1 MHATMRTAPAR
12 TQRLSRRSAASLAVL
27 APLMLAGCSFSVSDK
42 TADGDDKES
51 GAPTSDASQG
61 ETGGE
66 GEPGASDETSGG
78 GASDGG
84 GANGDSGDG
93 AVVDEDA
100 KAAGVDPA
108 TLGEPVFSVDVP
120 AVLTDDGLS
129 ANSSSTIIDRDASM
143 TVSLYGL
150 EQHGQTVTATYSFLV
165 HSDAADAVPEML
177 YHYLGGNSWDPFAVD
192 TTNLNRHDVL
202 SGETGAGP
210 TKTDDRGM
218 TFSPGQTFYAF
229 ATFAAPPADVTTM
242 DVMLVNGAPM
252 ARGVEITR

>member
-42 TADGDDKES
+42 TDDADGKES
-51 GAPTSDASQG
+51 GKPTSDASQG
-61 ETGGE
+61 ETGAKDR
-66 GEPGASDETSGG
+66 ASDS

-84 GANGDSGDG
+84 GDSGDG

-120 AVLTDDGLS
+120 AVLTEDGLS
-129 ANSSSTIIDRDASM
+129 VRPTNSIIDPDASM

-150 EQHGQTVTATYSFLV
+150 EQHGQTLTATYSFLV
-165 HSDAADAVPEML
+165 HSDAADAVPETL
-177 YHYLGGNSWDPFAVD
+177 FYYLGGASWEPFAVD

-202 SGETGAGP
+202 SGENGAGP
-210 TKTDDRGM
+210 TKTEANSTEFG
-218 TFSPGQTFYAF
+218 PGQTFYAF